1 MFAVRGS
8 GVGMTSNRDDLEEAL
23 RQNLELRR
31 ELQTEIA
38 KASER
43 RRSGWG
49 VLCWVG
55 LVLIPVLILWGLAL
69 PSVTLF
75 LMSSVRLRSASAIS
89 HSSI

>member
-38 KASER
+38 KASESR
-43 RRSGWG
+43 GSGGG
-49 VLCWVG
+49 VLYWVG
-55 LVLIPVLILWGLAL
+55 LVLIPVLILCGVGFAFRYVV
-69 PSVTLF
+69 SND
-75 LMSSVRLRSASAIS
+75 
-89 HSSI
+89 